1 MSAGL
6 IMPNTRAHDP
16 RTPLNQ
22 TRIWDYVSFAGL
34 VMLSLLVYSWLVP
47 H

>member
-1 MSAGL
+1 
-6 IMPNTRAHDP
+6 MPSTRVQDP
-16 RTPLNQ
+16 RTPLNV

-34 VMLSLLVYSWLVP
+34 IMLSLLVYSWLVP